1 MAENSEPKEDYKS
14 RAKQIIDKIHKKH
27 EAFNDW
33 VQTLEIRHSDA
44 YNSAVKDTLMDDHG
58 KIHFSKLDYD
68 SNKRDELADKI
79 TQNYMEWG
87 KKTFKW
93 DLGDD
98 DLLKNQALYHVS
110 GKTKEMLVKDIYEHK
125 SNYTLE
131 KHKESTHDHIQRLSS
146 SMVPTIS
153 DHIKEE
159 HIDDLVKYM
168 NVDAKPDL
176 IKKDIHNFKQQ
187 VLQYAMQ
194 EKAKDEKIKKYK

>member
-1 MAENSEPKEDYKS
+1 MAENSEPKEDYKT

-27 EAFNDW
+27 DAFSDW

-44 YNSAVKDTLMDDHG
+44 YTSAVKDTLMDENG
-58 KIHFSKLDYD
+58 KINFSKLDYD
-68 SNKRDELADKI
+68 ATKRDELADKI

-98 DLLKNQALYHVS
+98 DLLKSQALYHVS
-110 GKTKEMLVKDIYEHK
+110 GKTKEMLVKDIYDHK
-125 SNYTLE
+125 SNYTLGR
-131 KHKESTHDHIQRLSS
+131 HKESTKEHIQRLQS
-146 SMVPTIS
+146 SMIPNIS

-168 NVDAKPDL
+168 NIDAKPDL

-187 VLQYAMQ
+187 VLQYALQ
-194 EKAKDEKIKKYK
+194 EKGKEEEAKKYK